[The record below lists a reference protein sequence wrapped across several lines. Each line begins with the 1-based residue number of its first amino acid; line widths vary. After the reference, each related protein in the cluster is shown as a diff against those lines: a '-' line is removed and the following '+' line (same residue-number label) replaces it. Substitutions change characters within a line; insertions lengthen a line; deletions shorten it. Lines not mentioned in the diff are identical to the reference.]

1 MCGKRTKRKKRKG
14 KETKKGEELEGVGGV
29 KGRKI
34 TRNRTVCTYRSPRPI
49 DNNPEACVFA
59 LFALFASC
67 STNTVLRFDPKAHLL
82 VVRAAF
88 LSMLADGDG
97 DGVAM
102 AIRFAC
108 CCCLLLLL
116 LLLCFF
122 YR

>member
-1 MCGKRTKRKKRKG
+1 MCVKRTKRKKRKG

-67 STNTVLRFDPKAHLL
+67 RTNTVLRCAAGKITIDPKAHLP
-82 VVRAAF
+82 
-88 LSMLADGDG
+88 
-97 DGVAM
+97 
-102 AIRFAC
+102 
-108 CCCLLLLL
+108 
-116 LLLCFF
+116 
-122 YR
+122 Y